1 MNSDNTPGDGSE
13 SNGDRDDYGSTQ
25 PPWRAELEAL
35 CELAIEDRLDVRSRD
50 RIEEIVRGDR
60 GACRF
65 YVDYVQQHA
74 SLTWAAGR
82 PEMIGAPTGSKSAPA
97 EKQLALAGAQ
107 DADAASTDDS
117 ESETTEEPELDEAPA
132 AKARARAKLP
142 RAWRIG
148 GGFMSAAAVLL
159 LGLWIGHHFT
169 AKPVIAKL
177 VMTKAAKWSGGSL
190 PTADNADLTAGTLHL
205 AEGVARLKFKR
216 GVEVSLEG
224 PAELQLVS
232 ADKCILTSGRLVA
245 NVPHNAIGFIVET
258 PAALLK
264 DLGTE
269 FGVSVRGPDSVDV
282 AVFDGLVDVQ
292 ERSTGKIQQI
302 KEGNTARVLAK
313 QMTVFPSSSEI
324 PPLPPSAADTAT
336 QSAVDASRRSVQIS
350 DALGRGK
357 DAFILSSGPPDL
369 HAPAGLLQVKN
380 VERTDS
386 MYQRKAYVAFDLA
399 PIAGE
404 TIVDARVE
412 FTLIPTAFSSRFPD
426 ATFAVY
432 GVTDDS
438 LDSWD
443 EKTIEWDNAPAN
455 GPGGAGVDL
464 KKAVLL
470 GRFVVEQGVQQG
482 TFGVEGEALTRFLKN
497 DSNGLVTMVIVR
509 ETARAEEKSI
519 IHGFAGRLHPSGA
532 QPTLK
537 LGLRRSS

>member
-1 MNSDNTPGDGSE
+1 M
-13 SNGDRDDYGSTQ
+13 
-25 PPWRAELEAL
+25 
-35 CELAIEDRLDVRSRD
+35 
-50 RIEEIVRGDR
+50 
-60 GACRF
+60 
-65 YVDYVQQHA
+65 
-74 SLTWAAGR
+74 
-82 PEMIGAPTGSKSAPA
+82 
-97 EKQLALAGAQ
+97 
-107 DADAASTDDS
+107 
-117 ESETTEEPELDEAPA
+117 
-132 AKARARAKLP
+132 P

-148 GGFMSAAAVLL
+148 GGLMSAAAVLV

-169 AKPVIAKL
+169 GKPVIAKL
-177 VMTKAAKWSGGSL
+177 VTTKAAKWSGGTL

-216 GVEVSLEG
+216 GAEVSLEG

-245 NVPHNAIGFIVET
+245 NVPHNNAIGFIVET
-258 PAALLK
+258 PAAVLK

-269 FGVSVRGPDSVDV
+269 FGVSVRADSVDV

-302 KEGNTARVLAK
+302 KEGNTARVQAK

-324 PPLPPSAADTAT
+324 PPPTPSAADAAT
-336 QSAVDASRRSVQIS
+336 QSAVDTTRRSVQIS

-369 HAPAGLLQVKN
+369 HTPAGLLQVKN

-386 MYQRKAYVAFDLA
+386 MYQRKSYVAFDLA

-432 GVTDDS
+432 GVTDDE
-438 LDSWD
+438 LDNWD

-464 KKAVLL
+464 KKAALL

-482 TFGVEGEALTRFLKN
+482 TFGVEGEALTQFLKK
-497 DSNGLVTMVIVR
+497 DRNGLVTMIIVR

-537 LGLRRSS
+537 LGLRRTS